1 LVASRAVGYHRG
13 VGLFS
18 RIWAAIRGRSQP
30 GRGGSRRPVTTVE
43 LLQRAERAR
52 RQGHLS
58 EAEALVTQALHI
70 DPRNGVALLLSGYLH
85 AAARRSDAARTAF
98 RTLLAMDPDHPRAM
112 LGLAKTDLEAGD
124 AASARDLLERA
135 LRFYPD
141 FPEARALLDVVRG
154 LTGSRGEPSAAP
166 LTALQFR
173 QLALPPG
180 TRECMVVGVDGT
192 VLFSHPVSRTRQ
204 ALAEHL
210 VRVVGMGS
218 AALGRA
224 GLGPVRR
231 GAIRSNSGTTFLVS
245 DSRLVLALT
254 LPPDAEPTAALREA
268 ESLWTR
274 CMDELGASARPAR
287 G

>member
-1 LVASRAVGYHRG
+1 MA
-13 VGLFS
+13 
-18 RIWAAIRGRSQP
+18 
-30 GRGGSRRPVTTVE
+30 
-43 LLQRAERAR
+43 
-52 RQGHLS
+52 

-70 DPRNGVALLLSGYLH
+70 DPRNGFALLLSGYLH

-98 RTLLAMDPDHPRAM
+98 RTVLAMDPDHPRAM

-124 AASARDLLERA
+124 VASSRELLERA

-154 LTGSRGEPSAAP
+154 LLTGRGEPAPGP

-180 TRECMVVGVDGT
+180 TRECMVVGLDGT

-204 ALAEHL
+204 ALADHL
-210 VRVVGMGS
+210 VRVAGMAS

-224 GLGPVRR
+224 GLGAVRR
-231 GAIRSNSGTTFLVS
+231 GAIRSNPGTTFLVS
-245 DSRLVLALT
+245 DSRVLLALT
-254 LPPDAEPTAALREA
+254 LPPDAEPAAALREA
-268 ESLWTR
+268 EALWTR
-274 CMDELGASARPAR
+274 CMDELGAARPAR

>member
-1 LVASRAVGYHRG
+1 VGYHRG
-13 VGLFS
+13 VGLLA
-18 RIWAAIRGRSQP
+18 RIWAAIRGRSAD
-30 GRGGSRRPVTTVE
+30 GRPAGGRRPVTTIE

-52 RQGHLS
+52 RGGQMA

-70 DPRNGVALLLSGYLH
+70 DPRNGVALLVSGYLH

-98 RTLLAMDPDHPRAM
+98 RTVLALDPEHPRAM

-124 AASARDLLERA
+124 VASARELLERA

-141 FPEARALLDVVRG
+141 FPEARALHDVVRG
-154 LTGSRGEPSAAP
+154 LLTGRGESAP
-166 LTALQFR
+166 GSLTAVQFR

-180 TRECMVVGVDGT
+180 TRECMVVDLNGT

-204 ALAEHL
+204 ALADHL
-210 VRVVGMGS
+210 IRVAGMAS

-224 GLGPVRR
+224 GLGAVRR
-231 GAIRSNSGTTFLVS
+231 GAIRSSSGTTFLVS
-245 DSRLVLALT
+245 DSRALLALT
-254 LPPDAEPTAALREA
+254 LPPDAEPAAALREA
-268 ESLWTR
+268 EALWTR
-274 CMDELGASARPAR
+274 CMDELGAARPAR

>member
-1 LVASRAVGYHRG
+1 MG
-13 VGLFS
+13 
-18 RIWAAIRGRSQP
+18 P
-30 GRGGSRRPVTTVE
+30 GGGRRPVTTVE

-52 RQGHLS
+52 RGGQMA

-70 DPRNGVALLLSGYLH
+70 DPRNSVALLVSGYLH
-85 AAARRSDAARTAF
+85 AAARRSEAARAAF
-98 RTLLAMDPDHPRAM
+98 RTVLAMDPDHPRAM
-112 LGLAKTDLEAGD
+112 LGLARTDLEAGHV
-124 AASARDLLERA
+124 ASSRELLERA

-154 LTGSRGEPSAAP
+154 LLAGRGEPTAAS
-166 LTALQFR
+166 LTAVQFR
-173 QLALPPG
+173 HLALPPG
-180 TRECMVVGVDGT
+180 TRECMVADLDGT

-204 ALAEHL
+204 ALADHL
-210 VRVVGMGS
+210 IRVAGMAS

-224 GLGPVRR
+224 GLGSMRR

-245 DSRLVLALT
+245 DARLILALT

-268 ESLWTR
+268 EALWTR
-274 CMDELGASARPAR
+274 CMDELGAASKAAR

>member
-1 LVASRAVGYHRG
+1 MGYHRAVG
-13 VGLFS
+13 LLA
-18 RIWAAIRGRSQP
+18 RIWAAIRGRS
-30 GRGGSRRPVTTVE
+30 GGGIAWGGRRPVTTIE

-52 RQGHLS
+52 RGGQMA

-70 DPRNGVALLLSGYLH
+70 DPRNSVALLLTGYLH

-98 RTLLAMDPDHPRAM
+98 RTVLAMDPDHPRAM

-124 AASARDLLERA
+124 VASARDLLERA
-135 LRFYPD
+135 LRSYPD

-154 LTGSRGEPSAAP
+154 LLTGRGETAAGSV
-166 LTALQFR
+166 TALQFR
-173 QLALPPG
+173 HLALPPG
-180 TRECMVVGVDGT
+180 TRECMVVDLDGT

-204 ALAEHL
+204 ALADHL
-210 VRVVGMGS
+210 VRVAGMAS

-245 DSRLVLALT
+245 DSRVLLALT
-254 LPPDAEPTAALREA
+254 LPPDAEPAAALREA
-268 ESLWTR
+268 EALWAR
-274 CMDELGASARPAR
+274 CIDELGAARPAR

>member
-1 LVASRAVGYHRG
+1 VGYHRG
-13 VGLFS
+13 VGFLA
-18 RIWAAIRGRSQP
+18 RIWAAIRGRRADARP
-30 GRGGSRRPVTTVE
+30 AGGRRPVTTVE

-52 RQGHLS
+52 RAGHMA
-58 EAEALVTQALHI
+58 EAEALVTQTLRI

-98 RTLLAMDPDHPRAM
+98 RTVLAMDPDHPRAM

-124 AASARDLLERA
+124 VAAARELLERA

-154 LTGSRGEPSAAP
+154 LLPGRGAAAAGP

-173 QLALPPG
+173 HLALPPG
-180 TRECMVVGVDGT
+180 TRECMVVELDGT

-204 ALAEHL
+204 ALADHL
-210 VRVVGMGS
+210 VRVAGMAS

-224 GLGPVRR
+224 GLGAVRR

-245 DSRLVLALT
+245 DSRALVALT
-254 LPPDAEPTAALREA
+254 LPPDAEPAAGLRETEA
-268 ESLWTR
+268 LWTR
-274 CMDELGASARPAR
+274 CMDELGAARPAR